1 MKSTR
6 IDGTNSGV
14 LNPQWQV
21 AILTNGYSRTW
32 RRQKKHQKHQKHQNQ
47 RACESDQSGVLHD
60 VLT

>member
-6 IDGTNSGV
+6 IGGTNSGV

-21 AILTNGYSRTW
+21 AILTNDYSRTW
-32 RRQKKHQKHQKHQNQ
+32 RRQKKHQKQ
-47 RACESDQSGVLHD
+47 RACEFDQSGVLHD